1 MLDFEVDGLD
11 GISELTRNLGG
22 TAIVVLGILVA
33 VGFAYFTI
41 GRANGLSRSQEKGM
55 KMVGV
60 GLASIVLLSSIG
72 AAVSW
77 GISQGG
83 GSLMPSEARQQ
94 DIVVEREAPVT
105 TCVEQAVRNFNQEP
119 TPLSHQERVDMVETV
134 SKGDLQVAEDNGGF
148 YVHERAEESEAG
160 YAQDS
165 RIEEVTVLKWYT
177 DGNGGDCGGGNTNS
191 AACTD
196 MDIETVLANG
206 EEYDVTHEVVGP
218 DGSCSD

>member
-1 MLDFEVDGLD
+1 MLDFEVDGTERLA
-11 GISELTRNLGG
+11 ELTRNLGG

-41 GRANGLSRSQEKGM
+41 GRSHGLSKAQEKGM

-83 GSLMPSEARQQ
+83 SSLMPSEARQQ

-105 TCVEQAVRNFNQEP
+105 TCVEQAVRNFDEEP
-119 TPLSHQERVDMVETV
+119 NPPSHQERVDMVETV
-134 SKGDLQVAEDNGGF
+134 SKGDLQVAEENGGF
-148 YVHERAEESEAG
+148 YVHERAGESDAT
-160 YAQDS
+160 YVQDS
-165 RIEEVTVLKWYT
+165 RIEEVKVLKWYA
-177 DGNGGDCGGGNTNS
+177 DGSGGNCGGENTSS
-191 AACTD
+191 AACTE
-196 MDIETVLANG
+196 MNVETVLSNG
-206 EEYDVTHEVVGP
+206 DEYDVTHEVYGP
-218 DGSCSD
+218 DGNCDD